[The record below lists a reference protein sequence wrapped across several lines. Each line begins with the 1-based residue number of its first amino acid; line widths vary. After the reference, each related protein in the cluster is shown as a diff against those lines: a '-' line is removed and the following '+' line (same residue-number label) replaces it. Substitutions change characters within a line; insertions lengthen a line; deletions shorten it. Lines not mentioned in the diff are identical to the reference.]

1 MFQRNIY
8 IGTNF
13 AFELIRAARPLQ
25 GTSRKRFAYLATIA
39 AALAG
44 STAASAV
51 TINFETIDTG
61 GATTINSAIAATDYD
76 AFGATFTGA
85 FYKQCGGGCPAPSG
99 GTFVS
104 SLNFSSPFSVSFAG
118 ALSTFSFE
126 NVSFSAGTATAFDA
140 ANNALAS
147 FSFSAFH
154 GLFGFNAAGIRSV
167 TFSTAQGFGV
177 DNFTF
182 AATGGV
188 PEPTSWALMIG
199 GFGLTGAA
207 LRRRRSVLA
216 LV

>member
-1 MFQRNIY
+1 M
-8 IGTNF
+8 
-13 AFELIRAARPLQ
+13 
-25 GTSRKRFAYLATIA
+25 KRFTRLAAIA
-39 AALAG
+39 AALAT

-51 TINFETIDTG
+51 IVNFETIDTG
-61 GATTINSAIAATDYD
+61 GATTINNTVAATDYD

-85 FYKQCGGGCPAPSG
+85 FYKRCGGGCPAPST

-104 SLNFSSPFSVSFAG
+104 SSNFSNPFSVSFAG

-126 NVSFSAGTATAFDA
+126 NVSNSAGSATAFDA
-140 ANNALAS
+140 TNNVLTSVNFA
-147 FSFSAFH
+147 AFP
-154 GLFGFNAAGIRSV
+154 GVFTLSAAGIRSV
-167 TFSTAQGFGV
+167 TFSGGQYGV

-182 AATGGV
+182 AATGSV

-207 LRRRRSVLA
+207 LRRRRSAPA

>member
-1 MFQRNIY
+1 M
-8 IGTNF
+8 
-13 AFELIRAARPLQ
+13 
-25 GTSRKRFAYLATIA
+25 KRFAYLAAIA

-61 GATTINSAIAATDYD
+61 GASTINSAIAATDYD

-85 FYKQCGGGCPAPSG
+85 FYKQCGGGCPAPSS

-104 SLNFSSPFSVSFAG
+104 SANFNSPFSVSFAG

-126 NVSFSAGTATAFDA
+126 NVSNSAGSATAFDA
-140 ANNALAS
+140 TNNALTS
-147 FSFSAFH
+147 VSFSAFP
-154 GLFGFNAAGIRSV
+154 GLFTLNAAGIRSV
-167 TFSTAQGFGV
+167 TFSTNGQFGV

-182 AATGGV
+182 AETGGV